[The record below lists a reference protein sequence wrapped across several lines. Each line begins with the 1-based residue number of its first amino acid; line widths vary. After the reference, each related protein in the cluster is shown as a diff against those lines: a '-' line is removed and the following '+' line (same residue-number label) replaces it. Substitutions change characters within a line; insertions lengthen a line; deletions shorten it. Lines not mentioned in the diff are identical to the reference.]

1 MKGDIETIYE
11 DRRGR
16 MKMKIVRSTRGNVCY
31 YSTIISRPYRKED
44 GEDGKPVWEE
54 THWLDE
60 QDLLNSRRLLEIADD
75 VIAEAKRRD
84 SIQPRTE
91 AA

>member
-16 MKMKIVRSTRGNVCY
+16 MKMKIVRSSRGETAY
-31 YSTIISRPYRKED
+31 YSTIVSRPYKKED
-44 GEDGKPVWEE
+44 DEDGNPVWEE

-60 QDLLNSRRLLEIADD
+60 QDLLNCRRLLEIADD

-84 SIQPRTE
+84 SFQPN
-91 AA
+91 AAAA